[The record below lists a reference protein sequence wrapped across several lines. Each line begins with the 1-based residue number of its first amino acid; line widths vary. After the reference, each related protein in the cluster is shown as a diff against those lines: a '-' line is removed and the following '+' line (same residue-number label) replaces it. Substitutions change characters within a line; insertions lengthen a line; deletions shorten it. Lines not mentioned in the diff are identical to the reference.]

1 MNYDNHQKDVWLLV
15 VIIAWILLILTITIY
30 V

>member
-1 MNYDNHQKDVWLLV
+1 MNYDNNQKDAWLLV